1 MAKTKE
7 LMYICTNNSNSITES
22 IFNRFNKIFYGDYIL
37 TKLSMKKVFN
47 FTRRRNINAT
57 FICIDSLGNRDNEQ
71 IFQMLGSYYK
81 NIDNSNIK
89 IYFLSTDDINTSSK
103 EIKYCDKIKKWL
115 EIRDQEMKKCLEK

>member
-22 IFNRFNKIFYGDYIL
+22 IFNRFNKTFCSGYIL

-115 EIRDQEMKKCLEK
+115 ELRDQEMKKCLEK

>member
-7 LMYICTNNSNSITES
+7 LMYICTNNGNTITES
-22 IFNRFNKIFYGDYIL
+22 MFERFNKIFSGDYIL

-47 FTRRRNINAT
+47 FTRRKDINAT

-81 NIDNSNIK
+81 NIDASNIK
-89 IYFLSTDDINTSSK
+89 MYFLSTDDINTSGK
-103 EIKYCDKIKKWL
+103 EIKYCDKIKRWL
-115 EIRDQEMKKCLEK
+115 DIRNQEMKKGV

>member
-7 LMYICTNNSNSITES
+7 LMYICTNNNNSITES
-22 IFNRFNKIFYGDYIL
+22 IFNRFDKIFCSDYIL

-81 NIDNSNIK
+81 NIDDSNIK

-103 EIKYCDKIKKWL
+103 EIKYCDKIKRWL
-115 EIRDQEMKKCLEK
+115 EVRNQEMKKG